1 MNPNTWF
8 NEISSKLSD
17 TMISMMGLYIYQ
29 KGNSQVISLYIR
41 LFKTLKTECI
51 DKSFL

>member
-17 TMISMMGLYIYQ
+17 TMISMMATYIYQ
-29 KGNSQVISLYIR
+29 KGEQPGDKFVYSSIQN
-41 LFKTLKTECI
+41 FKNGMHR
-51 DKSFL
+51 